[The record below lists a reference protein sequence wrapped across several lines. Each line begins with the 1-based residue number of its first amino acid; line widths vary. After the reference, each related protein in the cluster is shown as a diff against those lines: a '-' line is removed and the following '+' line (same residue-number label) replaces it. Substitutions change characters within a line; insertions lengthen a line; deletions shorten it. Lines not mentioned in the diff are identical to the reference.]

1 MRVFIKICGLSTPRA
16 VREAIHAG
24 ADAIGFVFAESPR
37 QVTPKR
43 AAQLCRDVS
52 PAIIRVAVM
61 RSPTPDEWR
70 RVADEFAPDWLQTEA
85 EDFTRLD
92 LPESISHLPV
102 FRDTPALDMT
112 AVSREELVLFEAAES
127 GQGVQA
133 DWQRAATLVTAMG
146 AERQL
151 VLAGGL
157 TPENVGAAIATVR
170 PWGVDVSSGVES
182 RRGVKDPER
191 IAAFM
196 AAVREAE
203 SKNARR

>member
-1 MRVFIKICGLSTPRA
+1 
-16 VREAIHAG
+16 
-24 ADAIGFVFAESPR
+24 
-37 QVTPKR
+37 
-43 AAQLCRDVS
+43 
-52 PAIIRVAVM
+52 
-61 RSPTPDEWR
+61 
-70 RVADEFAPDWLQTEA
+70 
-85 EDFTRLD
+85 
-92 LPESISHLPV
+92 
-102 FRDTPALDMT
+102 
-112 AVSREELVLFEAAES
+112 VLFEAAES

-133 DWQRAATLVTAMG
+133 DWRRAAELVAGMG
-146 AERQL
+146 ADRQL

-203 SKNARR
+203 SNHVKH